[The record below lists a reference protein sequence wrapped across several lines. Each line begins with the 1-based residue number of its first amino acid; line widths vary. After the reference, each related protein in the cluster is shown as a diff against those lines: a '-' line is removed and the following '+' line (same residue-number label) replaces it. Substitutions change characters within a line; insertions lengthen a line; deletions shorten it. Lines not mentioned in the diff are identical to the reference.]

1 MSPPDEFNVFFIG
14 DQIAALVGL
23 MALTMFIHGYGMVT
37 TLVTATSFD
46 QWLIDRNLKHYG
58 SAVLILA
65 ALMIVSVH
73 FLEVVVWA
81 LFFYVTGAIKNL
93 SDAFYFTL
101 LEYVTLGSSY
111 NLPFR
116 WRNLEGAI
124 AMAGLLTFAWSTSVL
139 MTLVARVQ
147 DDMIERRRRAKAQR
161 KNGEHAR
168 HDT

>member
-1 MSPPDEFNVFFIG
+1 MNQPDEFNIFFVG
-14 DQIAALVGL
+14 DQIAALIGL
-23 MALTMFIHGYGMVT
+23 MSVTMVIHGWGMAT
-37 TLVTATSFD
+37 TLITATSFD

-58 SAVLILA
+58 VAVLILA

-73 FLEVVVWA
+73 FLEVATWA

-93 SDAFYFTL
+93 PDAFYFTL
-101 LEYVTLGSSY
+101 LEYVTLGSSM

-147 DDMIERRRRAKAQR
+147 DDMIARRHRARSAR
-161 KNGEHAR
+161 KNGEGVHP
-168 HDT
+168 DS